1 MIWATVLRVLG
12 YLAALV
18 FGRGAARRSGA
29 EAAVAEVKEADRAN
43 ADEIRDRADAVR
55 RKPVR
60 VRPDDTRGYRD

>member
-1 MIWATVLRVLG
+1 MIWSVVLRIAG
-12 YLAALV
+12 FLAALI

-29 EAAVAEVKEADRAN
+29 NATIAEVKEIDREN

-55 RKPVR
+55 RKPVL